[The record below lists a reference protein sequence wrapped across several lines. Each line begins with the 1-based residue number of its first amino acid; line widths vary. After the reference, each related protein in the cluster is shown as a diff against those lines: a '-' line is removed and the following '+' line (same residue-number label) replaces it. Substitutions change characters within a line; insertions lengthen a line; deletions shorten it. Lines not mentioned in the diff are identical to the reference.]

1 MQKVSLFTASK
12 IAREVLRS
20 GLVPAVFSSPGMGKS
35 SMFMEIAKK
44 ANLEVIDIRLAQED
58 PTVLNGFPTIQN
70 GRSDFAPPKRF
81 PIEGDPLPEGKDG
94 WLILFDELPSAPK
107 AIQACAYKIVLDRM
121 IGSHPLHKNCHIACA
136 GNLISDGAVVFE
148 MGSALR
154 SRMAHIHIESIADGE
169 EGWLAQYAYPA
180 GLDPRVTAFI
190 KYNPKAL
197 NMFDPKKLKTLDA
210 ETFPCERT
218 WDFVSRYL
226 QKNCTNAGKLT
237 SIPHH
242 SRIALEGIVGPIARE
257 FAVFADHVDELPT
270 LQEIIADPKNAT
282 IPSKRAAQYLVT
294 TMVGQAVDTTNVANL
309 VEYLMRLPE
318 EFILVAVR
326 MLYAAKPTI
335 MANKSIQQ
343 LTNKVVHLLKTR

>member
-1 MQKVSLFTASK
+1 MQKVSLYTASK
-12 IAREVLRS
+12 IAREVLRA

-35 SMFMEIAKK
+35 SMFAAIADS
-44 ANLEVIDIRLAQED
+44 AELELIDIRLAQED
-58 PTVLNGFPTIQN
+58 PTVLNGFPDIQN

-81 PIEGDPLPEGKDG
+81 PLEGDPLPEGKKG
-94 WLILFDELPSAPK
+94 WLIMFDELPSAPK
-107 AIQACAYKIVLDRM
+107 AIQAASYKIILDRM
-121 IGSHPLHKNCHIACA
+121 IGNHKLHKSCHMACA
-136 GNLISDGAVVFE
+136 GNLMSDGAVVFE

-154 SRMAHIHIESIADGE
+154 SRMAHIHVESVADGE
-169 EGWLAQYAYPA
+169 EGWLTQYAYPA

-197 NMFDPKKLKTLDA
+197 NMFDPKKLKSLDA

-226 QKNCTNAGKLT
+226 QRNCSNSGKLAP
-237 SIPHH
+237 IPHH

-257 FAVFADHVDELPT
+257 FAVFADHVDELPS
-270 LQEIIADPKNAT
+270 LQEIIADPNNAN
-282 IPSKRAAQYLVT
+282 IPTKRAAQYLVT
-294 TMVGQAVDTTNVANL
+294 TMVGQAIDTTNVSAL
-309 VEYLMRLPE
+309 VDYLMRLPE

-326 MLYAAKPTI
+326 MLYASKPSI